1 MSSAF
6 GGFYWVFSGQTK
18 LSEVNL
24 LRIKEFR
31 ITLIRGKEIQEI
43 DHTPE
48 KFGLP
53 PLRRKAAVAGLQQS

>member
-1 MSSAF
+1 M
-6 GGFYWVFSGQTK
+6 FSGQTK